1 MARPS
6 AQLKLSE
13 TELTE
18 LQTIIRSTKVESR
31 LKQRAM
37 IIMDWQAGKSYDETQ
52 ELRKVSRRVVAKWR
66 NRFKVNRMDGLKDAS
81 RSGKPLTITEVQ
93 KNRVVHLAYNK
104 PNKGYSNWSQKRIG
118 ERVGISQSK
127 VHTIL
132 KEHDLKPHKT
142 Q

>member
-66 NRFKVNRMDGLKDAS
+66 NRGCQDLINFQAFHAGRTASIGDGVAA
-81 RSGKPLTITEVQ
+81 V
-93 KNRVVHLAYNK
+93 A
-104 PNKGYSNWSQKRIG
+104 
-118 ERVGISQSK
+118 VG
-127 VHTIL
+127 
-132 KEHDLKPHKT
+132 
-142 Q
+142 